1 MTTKIDFVVVGTFLT
16 RFFNESSSWDQFR
29 KGEGVWD
36 LSIPRIEG
44 EESKIG
50 FVYEKV
56 FGWAVVVA
64 QRLSARLMIQGS
76 RVLLSSIS
84 FIRSVPNEVPRR
96 VTSCDVKK

>member
-1 MTTKIDFVVVGTFLT
+1 MTTKIDFVFVGTFLAGFLMS
-16 RFFNESSSWDQFR
+16 RHLGINSA
-29 KGEGVWD
+29 KVKVVWD
-36 LSIPRIEG
+36 LSIPRIEE

-84 FIRSVPNEVPRR
+84 FIRSVPNEVPRG